1 MIAQSP
7 ADQQLMCDQISEV
20 LTVGAVDR
28 EQLMGFSKDLS
39 SVLHDLSWEIKGEL
53 ARRDSASE
61 VKHAERCIAS
71 AKSALAWADSHSTFA
86 LTFELARCIEIANS
100 ATAKVVK
107 SLEAYRGG
115 AAA

>member
-7 ADQQLMCDQISEV
+7 ADQQLMCEQISEV

-28 EQLMGFSKDLS
+28 DQLMGFSKDLS
-39 SVLHDLSWEIKGEL
+39 GVLHELSWELKSEL
-53 ARRDSASE
+53 ARQDSAPE
-61 VKHAERCIAS
+61 VKHAERWIAS
-71 AKSALAWADSHSTFA
+71 AKSALAWADAHSTFA
-86 LTFELARCIEIANS
+86 LTFELARCVEIANS

-107 SLEAYRGG
+107 GLEAHRAG